1 VTELF
6 INRTEEEVMEVARRV
21 DKKAVQNAAVFMEG
35 ENVLDLNSFLSWI
48 EAEMD
53 TYSIEIRYTIKDNGN
68 HHAYILRHDAGK
80 NYSLYYKTVL
90 DLIFQEALQKRI
102 YIITSIVQQWYLNF
116 VNKV

>member
-1 VTELF
+1 M
-6 INRTEEEVMEVARRV
+6 IDIARRV
-21 DKKAVQNAAVFMEG
+21 GKKAIQNTAVFMEG
-35 ENVLDLNSFLSWI
+35 EEKVLDLNSFLSWL

-102 YIITSIVQQWYLNF
+102 YIITSNNTTVAF
-116 VNKV
+116 EFHK

>member
-1 VTELF
+1 
-6 INRTEEEVMEVARRV
+6 
-21 DKKAVQNAAVFMEG
+21 MEG

-48 EAEMD
+48 EADMD
-53 TYSIEIRYTIKDNGN
+53 RYSIEIRHTIKDNGN
-68 HHAYILRHDAGK
+68 HHAHILRHDARE

-102 YIITSIVQQWYLNF
+102 YIITSNSTTVALNF